1 MYVHK
6 TVITRANKVVVV
18 VVDMYKAKKKR
29 ILMCQGFGQAAL
41 KFCCPE
47 QVFLV

>member
-18 VVDMYKAKKKR
+18 VVDMYKAKKNE
-29 ILMCQGFGQAAL
+29 F
-41 KFCCPE
+41 
-47 QVFLV
+47 